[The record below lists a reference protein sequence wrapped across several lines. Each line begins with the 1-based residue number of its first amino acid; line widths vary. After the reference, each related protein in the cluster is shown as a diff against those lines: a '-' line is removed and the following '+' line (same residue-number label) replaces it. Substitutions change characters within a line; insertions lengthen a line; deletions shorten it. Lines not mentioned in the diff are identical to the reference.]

1 MRTELLAHALKLAR
15 LSAVG
20 LAVIGP
26 AAAQVSPWYVGGAL
40 SLTHDDNL
48 LRLGE
53 TQNALPGQS
62 RSDTL
67 TSTSLTAG
75 LDQPFGR
82 QRVQASL
89 ALRDNRFARNDRYN
103 NQSYSGSASLDWS
116 TVNRISGQVGI
127 GRSRALS
134 TFNADVIGLLAQRN
148 FETSEG
154 FNASVSVGL
163 VTAWSLELSAG
174 HRRVRNSID
183 VASVQAQNLDQD
195 NAAVGVAWRPGAA
208 LETTLAVREVRGRF
222 PTFRRVAGSF
232 EDDAFTQRGVDLGA
246 RWQASGSSLLDAR
259 IGTGQ
264 TQYLRGGDR
273 DFDSI
278 SGSLGWNW
286 RATGKLSLSTRL
298 AREKGQDNYPTFVRV
313 ALGFF
318 LVDAPAVQ
326 SDLRTIDTLR
336 AQLDWAATA
345 KTAVSSSVQLTR
357 RDVASRTRT
366 VFDGVLRGEAVGT
379 DETTIMTLGARWAPY
394 RWSLLGCDLRHE
406 TRRSSGN
413 VTSGLKGTSL
423 GCYAQ
428 ATMR

>member
-1 MRTELLAHALKLAR
+1 MRTEFLARALKLAR

-20 LAVIGP
+20 LAVVGP

-53 TQNALPGQS
+53 TQTALPGQS
-62 RSDTL
+62 RSDTV
-67 TSTSLTAG
+67 TSASLTAG

-154 FNASVSVGL
+154 LNASVSVGL

>member
-1 MRTELLAHALKLAR
+1 MRTELLARTLKLAR

-53 TQNALPGQS
+53 TQTALPGQS

-89 ALRDNRFARNDRYN
+89 SLRDNRFANNDRYN

-116 TVNRISGQVGI
+116 TVNRVSGQVGI

-154 FNASVSVGL
+154 LNASVSVGL

-183 VASVQAQNLDQD
+183 VASVQAQNLDQN

-222 PTFRRVAGSF
+222 PTFRQVAGSF

-246 RWQASGSSLLDAR
+246 RWQASGSSLFDAR

-313 ALGFF
+313 AQGFF
-318 LVDAPAVQ
+318 FDDAPAVQ

-336 AQLDWAATA
+336 AQLDWATTA
-345 KTAVSSSVQLTR
+345 KLAVSSSVQLTR

-379 DETTIMTLGARWAPY
+379 DETTIVTLGARWAPY

-406 TRRSSGN
+406 TRRASGN

>member
-53 TQNALPGQS
+53 TQTALPGQS
-62 RSDTL
+62 RSDTV
-67 TSTSLTAG
+67 TSASLTAG

>member
-1 MRTELLAHALKLAR
+1 MRTEFRARALKLAR

-20 LAVIGP
+20 LAIIGP
-26 AAAQVSPWYVGGAL
+26 AAAQVSPWYVSGAL

-53 TQNALPGQS
+53 TQTALPGQS

-89 ALRDNRFARNDRYN
+89 GLRDNRFARNDRYD

-154 FNASVSVGL
+154 LNASVSFGL

-222 PTFRRVAGSF
+222 PTFRQVAGSF

-246 RWQASGSSLLDAR
+246 RWQVSGSSLIDAR

-286 RATGKLSLSTRL
+286 RATGKLSLNTRL

-313 ALGFF
+313 PLGFF
-318 LVDAPAVQ
+318 FVDAPAVQ

-345 KTAVSSSVQLTR
+345 KMAVSSSVQLTR